1 MKKNTLSIIALITAF
16 LMIAVLFIV
25 VSCSREREP
34 GLTVEINNPQTGS
47 TIYTSRQTYISSTIS
62 GKESWSRIE
71 LWANN
76 KLVRSDSAAQIQS
89 NVVMQSWIPEK
100 AEATLL
106 EVRVYNRSGKAYTNA
121 KVAVVVID
129 QHESTTH
136 EPTLMPDHPTPTALP
151 TQDSCTIAG
160 TLLADLSIPAGTEL
174 KPGQSFTKSWRV
186 HNNGSCDWVDYKL
199 VYISGSR
206 MGGNSPSKL
215 RAVKAGDVI
224 DIAIELYAPNYP
236 GEYSG
241 LWKIQDDRGSLLNT
255 ELSYHIIIP
264 GPTETPSPTAT
275 QTPTFTPSPTATLVP
290 TATLTP
296 APSNT
301 PTAEPTD
308 RPGPFTIIAMNP
320 QDINPGETLELAAT
334 CDGIGGKA
342 VSGGY
347 TIVDGIV
354 VQSSLLKDNA
364 WSITAT
370 NKSPQKQRISV
381 HTSCLVDENMRLQ
394 VKSDKSSA
402 EPNKMSSFL
411 LGADN
416 FVASLGFDLENA
428 DRLSLVSIVSESN
441 AGSIVINNT
450 SQHAQDF
457 SLQTISL
464 IEASYLNR
472 TAIGKNIKVK
482 PGETKQINLTCE
494 QGLALWASYENPDN
508 LFISINRPTLN
519 GWLFEVTNN
528 SSLEKT
534 FYTVLVCFD
543 DR

>member
-1 MKKNTLSIIALITAF
+1 MKKNALPIIALITAF
-16 LMIAVLFIV
+16 LLIAVLFIV

-34 GLTVEINNPQTGS
+34 GLTVEINDPQTG
-47 TIYTSRQTYISSTIS
+47 TQIYTSRQTVITSTIS
-62 GKESWSRIE
+62 GEESWSRVE

-89 NVVMQSWIPEK
+89 NVVMQSWIPDR

-121 KVAVVVID
+121 KVAVVVLD

-136 EPTLMPDHPTPTALP
+136 EPTLLPDQPTPTALP
-151 TQDSCTIAG
+151 TQDKCTIAG

-215 RAVKAGDVI
+215 RTVTAGEVI

-255 ELSYHIIIP
+255 ELSYRVIIP
-264 GPTETPSPTAT
+264 GPTATPSPTAT

-290 TATLTP
+290 TATMTP
-296 APSNT
+296 APTST
-301 PTAEPTD
+301 PTAEPTE
-308 RPGPFTIIAMNP
+308 RTGPYTIIAMNP
-320 QDINPGETLELAAT
+320 QDIAQGETREITAY

-354 VQSSLLKDNA
+354 VQSSFLKDNG
-364 WSITAT
+364 WSIIAT
-370 NKSPQKQRISV
+370 NKTSQTQRISV
-381 HTSCLVDENMRLQ
+381 HVTCLVDENMRLQ
-394 VKSDKSSA
+394 VKSETGNA
-402 EPNKMSSFL
+402 EPNKISSFGL
-411 LGADN
+411 NTDN
-416 FVASLGFDLENA
+416 YVASLGYDLGNT
-428 DRLSLVSIVSESN
+428 DRLTLVSIASESDS
-441 AGSIVINNT
+441 GTMTVKNT
-450 SQHAQDF
+450 SQYAQDF

-472 TAIGKNIKVK
+472 TATIRNNKLK

-494 QGLALWASYENPDN
+494 QGLALWASYENPDT

-519 GWLFEVTNN
+519 GWLFEVRNN
-528 SSLEKT
+528 SSQEKA
-534 FYTVLVCFD
+534 FNTVLICFD
-543 DR
+543 E

>member
-1 MKKNTLSIIALITAF
+1 MKKNALPIIALITAF
-16 LMIAVLFIV
+16 LLIAVLFIV

-34 GLTVEINNPQTGS
+34 GLTVEINDPQTG
-47 TIYTSRQTYISSTIS
+47 TQIYTSRQTVITSTIS
-62 GKESWSRIE
+62 GEESWSRVE

-89 NVVMQSWIPEK
+89 NVVMQSWIPDR

-121 KVAVVVID
+121 KVAVVVLD

-136 EPTLMPDHPTPTALP
+136 EPTLLPDQPTPTALP
-151 TQDSCTIAG
+151 TQDKCTIAG

-215 RAVKAGDVI
+215 RTVKAGEVI

-255 ELSYHIIIP
+255 ELSYRVIIP
-264 GPTETPSPTAT
+264 GPTATPSPTAT

-290 TATLTP
+290 TATMTP
-296 APSNT
+296 APTST
-301 PTAEPTD
+301 PTAEPTE
-308 RPGPFTIIAMNP
+308 RTGPYTIIAMNP
-320 QDINPGETLELAAT
+320 QDIAQGETREITAY

-354 VQSSLLKDNA
+354 VQSSFLKDNG
-364 WSITAT
+364 WSIIAT
-370 NKSPQKQRISV
+370 NKTSQTQRISV
-381 HTSCLVDENMRLQ
+381 HVTCLVDENMRLQ
-394 VKSDKSSA
+394 VKSETGNA
-402 EPNKMSSFL
+402 EPNKISSFGL
-411 LGADN
+411 NTDN
-416 FVASLGFDLENA
+416 YVASLGYDLGNT
-428 DRLSLVSIVSESN
+428 DRLTLVSIASESDS
-441 AGSIVINNT
+441 GTMTVKNT
-450 SQHAQDF
+450 SQYAQDF

-472 TAIGKNIKVK
+472 TATIRNNKLK

-494 QGLALWASYENPDN
+494 QGLALWASYENPDT

-519 GWLFEVTNN
+519 GWLFEVRNN
-528 SSLEKT
+528 SSQEKA
-534 FYTVLVCFD
+534 FNTVLICFD
-543 DR
+543 E

>member
-1 MKKNTLSIIALITAF
+1 MKKNALSIIALITAF
-16 LMIAVLFIV
+16 LLIAVLFIV

-34 GLTVEINNPQTGS
+34 GLTVEINDPQTG
-47 TIYTSRQTYISSTIS
+47 TQIYTSRQTIITSTIS
-62 GKESWSRIE
+62 GEESWSRVE

-89 NVVMQSWIPEK
+89 NVVMQSWIPDR

-121 KVAVVVID
+121 KVAVVVLD

-136 EPTLMPDHPTPTALP
+136 EPTLLPDQPTPTALP
-151 TQDSCTIAG
+151 TQDKCTIAG

-215 RAVKAGDVI
+215 RTVKAGEVI

-255 ELSYHIIIP
+255 ELSYRVIIP
-264 GPTETPSPTAT
+264 GPTATPSPTAT
-275 QTPTFTPSPTATLVP
+275 QTPTLTPSPTATLVP
-290 TATLTP
+290 TATMTP
-296 APSNT
+296 APTNT
-301 PTAEPTD
+301 PTPEPTE
-308 RPGPFTIIAMNP
+308 PSGPYTLIAMNP
-320 QDINPGETLELAAT
+320 QDIAAGETRELSAS
-334 CDGIGGKA
+334 CDGIGGRA
-342 VSGGY
+342 VSGGF

-354 VQSSLLKDNA
+354 VQSSLLKDNG
-364 WSITAT
+364 WSIIAT
-370 NKSPQKQRISV
+370 NKTTKTQRISV
-381 HTSCLVDENMRLQ
+381 HVTCLVDENMRLQ
-394 VKSDKSSA
+394 VKSETGNA
-402 EPNKMSSFL
+402 EPNKTSSL
-411 LGADN
+411 TLSADN
-416 FVASLGFDLENA
+416 FVASLGYDLGNT
-428 DRLSLVSIVSESN
+428 DRLNLVSIASESN
-441 AGSIVINNT
+441 SGTMTVKNT
-450 SQHAQDF
+450 SQYAQDF

-472 TAIGKNIKVK
+472 TATIRNNKLK

-494 QGLALWASYENPDN
+494 QGLALWASYENPDT

-519 GWLFEVTNN
+519 GWLFEVRNN
-528 SSLEKT
+528 SSQEKA
-534 FYTVLVCFD
+534 FNTVLICFD
-543 DR
+543 E

>member
-1 MKKNTLSIIALITAF
+1 MKKNALPIIALITAF
-16 LMIAVLFIV
+16 LLIAVLFIV

-34 GLTVEINNPQTGS
+34 GLTVEINDPQTG
-47 TIYTSRQTYISSTIS
+47 TQIYTSRQTVITSTIS
-62 GKESWSRIE
+62 GEESWSRVE

-76 KLVRSDSAAQIQS
+76 KMVHSDSAAQIQS
-89 NVVMQSWIPEK
+89 NVVMQSWIPDR

-121 KVAVVVID
+121 KVAVVVMD

-136 EPTLMPDHPTPTALP
+136 EPTHLPDQPTPTALP
-151 TQDSCTIAG
+151 TQDKCTIAG

-215 RAVKAGDVI
+215 RTVTAGEVI

-255 ELSYHIIIP
+255 ELSYRVIIP
-264 GPTETPSPTAT
+264 GPTATPSPTAT

-290 TATLTP
+290 TATMTP
-296 APSNT
+296 APTST
-301 PTAEPTD
+301 PTAEPTE
-308 RPGPFTIIAMNP
+308 RTGPYTIIAMNP
-320 QDINPGETLELAAT
+320 QDIAQGETREITAY

-354 VQSSLLKDNA
+354 VQSSFLKDNG
-364 WSITAT
+364 WSIIAT
-370 NKSPQKQRISV
+370 NKTSQTQRISV
-381 HTSCLVDENMRLQ
+381 HVTCLVDENMRLQ
-394 VKSDKSSA
+394 VKSETGNA
-402 EPNKMSSFL
+402 EPNKISSFGL
-411 LGADN
+411 NTDN
-416 FVASLGFDLENA
+416 YVASLGYDLGNT
-428 DRLSLVSIVSESN
+428 DRLTLVSIASESN
-441 AGSIVINNT
+441 SGTMTVKNT
-450 SQHAQDF
+450 SQYAQDF

-472 TAIGKNIKVK
+472 TATIRNNKLK

-494 QGLALWASYENPDN
+494 QGLALWASYENPDT

-519 GWLFEVTNN
+519 GWLFEVRNN
-528 SSLEKT
+528 SSQEKA
-534 FYTVLVCFD
+534 FNTVLICFD
-543 DR
+543 E

>member
-1 MKKNTLSIIALITAF
+1 MKKNALSIIALITAF
-16 LMIAVLFIV
+16 LLIAVLFIV

-34 GLTVEINNPQTGS
+34 GLTVEIIDPQTG
-47 TIYTSRQTYISSTIS
+47 TQIYTSRQTVITSTIS
-62 GKESWSRIE
+62 GEESWSRVE

-89 NVVMQSWIPEK
+89 IVVKQSWIPDK

-121 KVAVVVID
+121 KVAVVVMD

-136 EPTLMPDHPTPTALP
+136 EPTLMPDQPTPTALP
-151 TQDSCTIAG
+151 TQDKCTIAG

-174 KPGQSFTKSWRV
+174 KPGQAFTKSWRV

-215 RAVKAGDVI
+215 RTVKAGEVI

-255 ELSYHIIIP
+255 ELSYRVIIP
-264 GPTETPSPTAT
+264 GPTATPSPTAT
-275 QTPTFTPSPTATLVP
+275 QTPTLTPSPTATLVP
-290 TATLTP
+290 TATMTP
-296 APSNT
+296 APTNT
-301 PTAEPTD
+301 PTPEPTE
-308 RPGPFTIIAMNP
+308 PSGPYTLIAMNP
-320 QDINPGETLELAAT
+320 QDIAAGETREITAY

-354 VQSSLLKDNA
+354 VQSSFLKDNG
-364 WSITAT
+364 WSIIAT
-370 NKSPQKQRISV
+370 NKTSKTQRISV
-381 HTSCLVDENMRLQ
+381 HVTCLVDENMKLQ
-394 VKSDKSSA
+394 VKSETGSA
-402 EPNKMSSFL
+402 EPNKTSSL
-411 LGADN
+411 TQSADN
-416 FVASLGFDLENA
+416 FVASLGYDLGNT
-428 DRLSLVSIVSESN
+428 DRLNLVSIASESN
-441 AGSIVINNT
+441 SGSMTVNNA
-450 SQHAQDF
+450 SQYAQDF

-464 IEASYLNR
+464 TEASYLNR
-472 TAIGKNIKVK
+472 IALIKTSKIK
-482 PGETKQINLTCE
+482 PGETKQINLACE
-494 QGLALWASYENPDN
+494 QGLALGASYENHDS

-519 GWLFEVTNN
+519 GWLFELTNN
-528 SSLEKT
+528 SSQEKSFNT
-534 FYTVLVCFD
+534 MLICFSD
-543 DR
+543 

>member
-1 MKKNTLSIIALITAF
+1 MKKNALPIIALITAF
-16 LMIAVLFIV
+16 LLIAVLFIV

-34 GLTVEINNPQTGS
+34 GLTVEINDPQTG
-47 TIYTSRQTYISSTIS
+47 TQIYTSRQTVITSTIS
-62 GKESWSRIE
+62 GEESWSRVE

-89 NVVMQSWIPEK
+89 NVVMQSWIPDR

-121 KVAVVVID
+121 KVAVVVLD

-136 EPTLMPDHPTPTALP
+136 EPTLLPDQPTPTALP
-151 TQDSCTIAG
+151 TQDKCTIAG

-255 ELSYHIIIP
+255 ELSYRVIIP
-264 GPTETPSPTAT
+264 GPTATPSPTAT

-290 TATLTP
+290 TATMTP

-301 PTAEPTD
+301 PTAEPTE
-308 RPGPFTIIAMNP
+308 RTGPYTIIAMNP
-320 QDINPGETLELAAT
+320 QDIAQGETREITAY

-354 VQSSLLKDNA
+354 VQSSFLKDNG
-364 WSITAT
+364 WSIIAT
-370 NKSPQKQRISV
+370 NKTSQTQRISV
-381 HTSCLVDENMRLQ
+381 HVTCLVDENMRLQ
-394 VKSDKSSA
+394 VKSETGNA
-402 EPNKMSSFL
+402 EPNKISSFGL
-411 LGADN
+411 NTDN
-416 FVASLGFDLENA
+416 YVASLGYDLGNT
-428 DRLSLVSIVSESN
+428 DRLTLVSIASESN
-441 AGSIVINNT
+441 SGTMTFKNT
-450 SQHAQDF
+450 SQYAQDF

-472 TAIGKNIKVK
+472 TATIRNNKLK

-494 QGLALWASYENPDN
+494 QGLALWASYENPDT

-519 GWLFEVTNN
+519 GWLFEVRNN
-528 SSLEKT
+528 SSQEKA
-534 FYTVLVCFD
+534 FNTVLICFD
-543 DR
+543 E

>member
-1 MKKNTLSIIALITAF
+1 MKKNALPIIALITAF
-16 LMIAVLFIV
+16 LLIAVLFIV

-34 GLTVEINNPQTGS
+34 GLTVEINDPQTG
-47 TIYTSRQTYISSTIS
+47 TQIYTSRQTVITSTIS
-62 GKESWSRIE
+62 GEESWSRVE

-89 NVVMQSWIPEK
+89 NVVMQSWIPDR

-121 KVAVVVID
+121 KVAVVVLD

-136 EPTLMPDHPTPTALP
+136 EPTLLPDQPTPTALP
-151 TQDSCTIAG
+151 TQDKCTIAG

-255 ELSYHIIIP
+255 ELSYRVIIP
-264 GPTETPSPTAT
+264 GPTSTPSPTAT

-290 TATLTP
+290 TATMTP
-296 APSNT
+296 APTST
-301 PTAEPTD
+301 PTAEPTE
-308 RPGPFTIIAMNP
+308 RTGPYTIIAMNP
-320 QDINPGETLELAAT
+320 QDIAQGETREITAY

-354 VQSSLLKDNA
+354 VQSSFLKDNG
-364 WSITAT
+364 WSIIAT
-370 NKSPQKQRISV
+370 NKTSQTQRISV
-381 HTSCLVDENMRLQ
+381 HVTCLVDENMRLQ
-394 VKSDKSSA
+394 VKSETGNA
-402 EPNKMSSFL
+402 EPNKISSFGL
-411 LGADN
+411 NTDN
-416 FVASLGFDLENA
+416 YVASLGYDLGNT
-428 DRLSLVSIVSESN
+428 DRLTLVSIASESN
-441 AGSIVINNT
+441 SGTMTFKNT
-450 SQHAQDF
+450 SQYAQDF

-472 TAIGKNIKVK
+472 TATIRNNKLK

-494 QGLALWASYENPDN
+494 QGLALWASYENPDT

-519 GWLFEVTNN
+519 GWLFEVRNN
-528 SSLEKT
+528 SSQEKA
-534 FYTVLVCFD
+534 FNTVLICFD
-543 DR
+543 E

>member
-1 MKKNTLSIIALITAF
+1 MKKNALPIIALITAF
-16 LMIAVLFIV
+16 LLIAVLFIV

-34 GLTVEINNPQTGS
+34 GLTVEIIDPQTG
-47 TIYTSRQTYISSTIS
+47 TQIYTSRQTVITSTIS
-62 GKESWSRIE
+62 GEESWSRVE

-89 NVVMQSWIPEK
+89 NVVMQSWIPDR

-121 KVAVVVID
+121 KVAVVVLD

-136 EPTLMPDHPTPTALP
+136 EPTLLPDQPTPTALP
-151 TQDSCTIAG
+151 TQDKCTIAG

-215 RAVKAGDVI
+215 RTVTAGEVI

-255 ELSYHIIIP
+255 ELSYRVIIP
-264 GPTETPSPTAT
+264 GPTATPSPTAT

-290 TATLTP
+290 TATMTP
-296 APSNT
+296 APTST
-301 PTAEPTD
+301 PTAEPTE
-308 RPGPFTIIAMNP
+308 RTGPYTIIAMNP
-320 QDINPGETLELAAT
+320 QDIAQGETREITAY

-354 VQSSLLKDNA
+354 VQSSFLKDNG
-364 WSITAT
+364 WSIIAT
-370 NKSPQKQRISV
+370 NKTSQTQRISV
-381 HTSCLVDENMRLQ
+381 HVTCLVDENMRLQ
-394 VKSDKSSA
+394 VKSETGNA
-402 EPNKMSSFL
+402 EPNKISSFGL
-411 LGADN
+411 NTDN
-416 FVASLGFDLENA
+416 YVASLGYDLGNT
-428 DRLSLVSIVSESN
+428 DRLTLVSIASESN
-441 AGSIVINNT
+441 SGTMTFKNT
-450 SQHAQDF
+450 SQYAQDF

-472 TAIGKNIKVK
+472 TATIRNNKLK

-494 QGLALWASYENPDN
+494 QGLALWASYENPDT

-519 GWLFEVTNN
+519 GWLFEVRNN
-528 SSLEKT
+528 SSQEKA
-534 FYTVLVCFD
+534 FNTVLICFD
-543 DR
+543 E

>member
-1 MKKNTLSIIALITAF
+1 MKKNALPIIALITAF
-16 LMIAVLFIV
+16 LLIAVLFIV

-34 GLTVEINNPQTGS
+34 GLTVEINDPQTG
-47 TIYTSRQTYISSTIS
+47 TQIYTSRQTVITSTIS
-62 GKESWSRIE
+62 GEESWSRVE

-89 NVVMQSWIPEK
+89 NVVMQSWIPDR

-121 KVAVVVID
+121 KVAVVVLD

-136 EPTLMPDHPTPTALP
+136 EPTLLPDQPTPTALP
-151 TQDSCTIAG
+151 TQDKCTIAG

-215 RAVKAGDVI
+215 RTVTAGEVI

-255 ELSYHIIIP
+255 ELSYRVIIP
-264 GPTETPSPTAT
+264 GPTATPSPTAT

-290 TATLTP
+290 TATMTP
-296 APSNT
+296 APTST
-301 PTAEPTD
+301 PTAEPTE
-308 RPGPFTIIAMNP
+308 RTGPYTIIAMNP
-320 QDINPGETLELAAT
+320 QDIAQGETREITAY

-354 VQSSLLKDNA
+354 VQSSFLKDNG
-364 WSITAT
+364 WSIIAT
-370 NKSPQKQRISV
+370 NKTSQTQRISV
-381 HTSCLVDENMRLQ
+381 HVTCLVDENMRLQ
-394 VKSDKSSA
+394 VKSETGNA
-402 EPNKMSSFL
+402 EPNKISSFGL
-411 LGADN
+411 NTDN
-416 FVASLGFDLENA
+416 YVASLGYDLGNT
-428 DRLSLVSIVSESN
+428 DRLTLVSIASESN
-441 AGSIVINNT
+441 SGTMTFKNT
-450 SQHAQDF
+450 SQYAQDF

-472 TAIGKNIKVK
+472 TATIRNNKLK

-494 QGLALWASYENPDN
+494 QGLALWASYENPDT

-519 GWLFEVTNN
+519 GWLFEVRNN
-528 SSLEKT
+528 SSQEKA
-534 FYTVLVCFD
+534 FNTVLICFD
-543 DR
+543 E